1 VATAPP
7 RPDAALLERLRARD
21 RTAWDEIYRL
31 YEGRL
36 YAFAYRLTGNPH
48 DAADLVQETFLR
60 ALPRLDQLPPERA
73 DIAAYLFAT
82 EKNLFLKSV
91 ERTRRQQPVEEVPE
105 PDEPAA
111 IEDDPQRSALLRR
124 QQEEVRIANGKLA
137 PRQRMVLALRELE
150 DKSYAEIGVL
160 VGLNE
165 NAVAQLISRA
175 RQSLREELRLV
186 QVERSKLPPECREF
200 LPLLSAHLDGQLKG
214 AKLER
219 TLAHLEGCEACQAA
233 LADMRE
239 ASRRY
244 RAVVPPIIGVAA
256 LKDQIGDALGATG
269 YWQQPVRSGLGLR
282 AAMHGRTLVAAA
294 VVGLVALGGL
304 GGGIAIVLSGSTGGD
319 TPGSTVAA
327 ATATAP
333 AAVAAAT
340 SPSEAV
346 KEIVAPA
353 AGTDVSS
360 SEQPGKTTAVEAVE
374 GTAPATTAN
383 ESQTEAATQTDAET
397 QAPTETAT
405 ETTATRAESTGEDPP
420 DPEPV
425 RLAAPAILSGPN
437 DPTRS
442 RRAAFRFSAT
452 GATSYRCSLDG
463 GAFAACSASRVY
475 SGLTP
480 GRHRFSVRGVRGG
493 AQGPAS
499 SFAWTITEPALPPP
513 PATTA
518 PPTSPPTTTEPPAD
532 RTPPSATIT
541 SGPPTSTTETGA
553 TFSFTAGEPASF
565 TCGLDGSGF
574 SPCSSPKGYQGLATG
589 QHTFTVRA
597 TDAAGN
603 TGAPASYSWTITP
616 PALPDLVVSNLTAS
630 SATITNAGSAPAGPF
645 VLTVSVPGGTF
656 TIPGLAPG
664 ASATRT
670 WSTCIPPGNIT
681 ATADSGGQVV
691 ESSEGNNSRS
701 TSGAC

>member
-21 RTAWDEIYRL
+21 RTAWDEVYRL

-36 YAFAYRLTGNPH
+36 YGFAYRLTGNLH

-60 ALPRLDQLPPERA
+60 ALPRLDRLPPERA

-91 ERTRRQQPVEEVPE
+91 ERGRRQQPVEEVPE

-175 RQSLREELRLV
+175 RQSLRDELRLV

-214 AKLER
+214 EKLER

-256 LKDQIGDALGATG
+256 LKEQIGDALGATG
-269 YWQQPVRSGLGLR
+269 YWQRPVRSGPGPR

-304 GGGIAIVLSGSTGGD
+304 GGGIAILLSGSSSGNG
-319 TPGSTVAA
+319 PGTTTLAA
-327 ATATAP
+327 ATAPAP
-333 AAVAAAT
+333 VAATT
-340 SPSEAV
+340 SASEAV

-353 AGTDVSS
+353 ADTDVSS
-360 SEQPGKTTAVEAVE
+360 IEQTGKTTAVEAE
-374 GTAPATTAN
+374 QGTAPTTAAD
-383 ESQTEAATQTDAET
+383 ESHAEAATQTSAET
-397 QAPTETAT
+397 QAVTEAEVETAT
-405 ETTATRAESTGEDPP
+405 TTEPTGEEPP

-425 RLAAPAILSGPN
+425 RLAAPTILSGPS

-442 RRAAFRFSAT
+442 RRAAFRFNAA

-463 GAFAACSASRVY
+463 GAFAACSGSRVY
-475 SGLTP
+475 SGLAP

-499 SFAWTITEPALPPP
+499 SFAWTIAKPASPPP

-532 RTPPSATIT
+532 RTPPSVTIT
-541 SGPPTSTTETGA
+541 SGPPGSTTESGA
-553 TFSFTAGEPASF
+553 SFSFTAGEPASF
-565 TCGLDGSGF
+565 MCSLDGSGF

-589 QHTFTVRA
+589 QHAFAVRA

-603 TGAPASYSWTITP
+603 TGAPASYSWTIAP
-616 PALPDLVVSNLTAS
+616 PALPDLVVSSLTAS
-630 SATITNAGSAPAGPF
+630 SATVTNAGSAAAGPS

-681 ATADSGGQVV
+681 ATADSGSQVA
-691 ESSEGNNSRS
+691 EASEGNNTRS
-701 TSGAC
+701 ISAAC